1 MSGGSFDYAYNKV
14 NMFVEVL
21 NPELEYSQEVMRKIR
36 EIADIANNT
45 AQLMRA
51 VEWLY
56 SGDDSE
62 QSFLKNVVERMKCND
77 EKRES
82 AR

>member
-14 NMFVEVL
+14 NYFVDELDDKL
-21 NPELEYSQEVMRKIR
+21 NDPDEEFSPEVMAKLR
-36 EIADIANNT
+36 EIKGIAATT
-45 AQLMRA
+45 AELMRA

-62 QSFLKNVVERMKCND
+62 GCFLKKFKEITENN
-77 EKRES
+77 
-82 AR
+82 

>member
-1 MSGGSFDYAYNKV
+1 MSGGSFDYAYSKV
-14 NMFVEVL
+14 NYFVDDLDDKLNDPEESFSPEVTAKL
-21 NPELEYSQEVMRKIR
+21 R
-36 EIADIANNT
+36 EIKEIAQNT

-62 QSFLKNVVERMKCND
+62 DTFLEKVKWVLKCQ
-77 EKRES
+77 
-82 AR
+82 

>member
-1 MSGGSFDYAYNKV
+1 MSGGSFDYAYSKV
-14 NMFVEVL
+14 NYFVDDLDDKLNDPEESFSPEVTAKL
-21 NPELEYSQEVMRKIR
+21 R
-36 EIADIANNT
+36 EIKEIAQNT

-62 QSFLKNVVERMKCND
+62 DTFLEKVKGVLKCQ
-77 EKRES
+77 
-82 AR
+82 

>member
-1 MSGGSFDYAYNKV
+1 MSGGSFDYAYSKV
-14 NMFVEVL
+14 NYFVDDLDDKL
-21 NPELEYSQEVMRKIR
+21 NDPEYVFSPEVMAKLR
-36 EIADIANNT
+36 EIKGIAENT

-62 QSFLKNVVERMKCND
+62 ETFLRKVGG
-77 EKRES
+77 
-82 AR
+82 